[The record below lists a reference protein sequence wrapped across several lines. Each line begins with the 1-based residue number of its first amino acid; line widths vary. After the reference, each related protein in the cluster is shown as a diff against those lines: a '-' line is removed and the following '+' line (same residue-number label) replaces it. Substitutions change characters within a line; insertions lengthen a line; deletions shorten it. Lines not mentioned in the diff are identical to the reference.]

1 MGDAARL
8 EELEAEL
15 MDLYTTLDE
24 RDQRIAELESG
35 GAPTPRGGALKDDDI
50 VKITE
55 ER

>member
-1 MGDAARL
+1 M

-24 RDQRIAELESG
+24 RDRKIADLEAG
-35 GAPTPRGGALKDDDI
+35 GATTPRGGLGGGRDDDI
-50 VKITE
+50 VKVTE